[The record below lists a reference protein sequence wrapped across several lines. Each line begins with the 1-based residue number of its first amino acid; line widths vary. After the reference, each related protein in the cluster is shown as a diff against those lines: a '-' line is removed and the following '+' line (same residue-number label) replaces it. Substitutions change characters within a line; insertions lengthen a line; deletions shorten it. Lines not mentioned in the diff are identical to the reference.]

1 VSAFEAAAEAA
12 VQTLGAQNI
21 RTVAARIG
29 QGWPDD
35 AVRAAVPGPAA
46 EELIAALLK
55 ARRADA
61 VPDATAAAY
70 LRGLADGHGQA
81 LAQVQVESVWSGP
94 ETFRVPVRAT
104 GQVLAELAETA
115 KRELVLVTYSAKPY
129 GPLLERLSAAI
140 ARGVRVSVV
149 VETLAGAGSA
159 LAGTEPAA
167 AFATVHG
174 IELWHWPRGRRT
186 EQSAKMHAKIAI
198 ADRVALLVSSANL
211 TQSGVDK
218 NLEAGLL
225 VRGGSAPRRAA
236 EHLDELKS
244 AGILERLSID
254 G

>member
-21 RTVAARIG
+21 RTLATHIG

-70 LRGLADGHGQA
+70 LRGLADGHG
-81 LAQVQVESVWSGP
+81 QVESVWSGP

-198 ADRVALLVSSANL
+198 ADRVGLFVSSANL

-225 VRGGSAPRRAA
+225 VRGGSAPRRAT